1 MVKNGTEVAIYGVKV
16 QLYCPVNIKNYMIP
30 DRIYCNLYHHC
41 RGNYGNV
48 MLCDKGKVF
57 DINANGPEAFGAC
70 NFEDAV
76 NCANKYILLEDDQI
90 PGRPPLLLQQK
101 SNLRST
107 LASTMNGIV
116 ESDSKLGN
124 YMSGS
129 ANGMNMNYMQQVANS
144 REELV
149 SGIPFDCRGRP
160 NGHWRDQRYC
170 DVFHACISGE
180 QKKTYSCAQ
189 LGERIYF
196 DETTRRWKFLYFYF
210 FYFYKIKFEK
220 FYLIKNRFIL

>member
-1 MVKNGTEVAIYGVKV
+1 
-16 QLYCPVNIKNYMIP
+16 MIP

-41 RGNYGNV
+41 RGNYGTV
-48 MLCDKGKVF
+48 QLCDKGKVF

-70 NFEDAV
+70 NYEEAV
-76 NCANKYILLEDDQI
+76 NCLGKYILTEDQAVI
-90 PGRPPLLLQQK
+90 PGRAPLLNPSQPVQAAQSAPLPSAAPQAPK

-107 LASTMNGIV
+107 LAAGVEADKLSNYNMGGST
-116 ESDSKLGN
+116 SFLP
-124 YMSGS
+124 
-129 ANGMNMNYMQQVANS
+129 QQVANS

-196 DETTRRWKFLYFYF
+196 DETTRR
-210 FYFYKIKFEK
+210 
-220 FYLIKNRFIL
+220 FYLQIDS

>member
-1 MVKNGTEVAIYGVKV
+1 MVKNGTEVSLLGTKV

-41 RGNYGNV
+41 RGNYGTV
-48 MLCDKGKVF
+48 QLCDRGKVF

-70 NFEDAV
+70 NYEEAV
-76 NCANKYILLEDDQI
+76 NCLGKYILTEDQAVL
-90 PGRPPLLLQQK
+90 PGRAPLLQPPQSVAAPLPSHAPAQAPK

-107 LASTMNGIV
+107 LPAGV
-116 ESDSKLGN
+116 EADKLGN
-124 YMSGS
+124 YLGGVS
-129 ANGMNMNYMQQVANS
+129 YLPQQVANS

-196 DETTRRWKFLYFYF
+196 DETTRRFEF
-210 FYFYKIKFEK
+210 F
-220 FYLIKNRFIL
+220 